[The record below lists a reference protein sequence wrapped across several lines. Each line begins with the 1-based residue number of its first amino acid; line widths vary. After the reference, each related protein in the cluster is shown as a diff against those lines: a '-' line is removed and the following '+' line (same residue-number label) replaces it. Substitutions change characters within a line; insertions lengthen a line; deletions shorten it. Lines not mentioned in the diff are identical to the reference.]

1 MASLSSAGI
10 GSGLSVESIISSLM
24 SIEKQPVTK
33 LQSQQTGFQ
42 SNFRARNTQA
52 ACPYPADG
60 SQGAHTGN
68 RPKRDGS
75 FSAYKGKPCRFNDR
89 YRYRRQPR
97 PWRAPTRSK

>member
-42 SNFRARNTQA
+42 SKISALGTLKSGLLPCRRPPRRSHRQSAKARRQLFPLTRQTLPIQRSAPLPQA
-52 ACPYPADG
+52 A
-60 SQGAHTGN
+60 
-68 RPKRDGS
+68 RL
-75 FSAYKGKPCRFNDR
+75 
-89 YRYRRQPR
+89 
-97 PWRAPTRSK
+97 WRAPTRSK